1 MVATSLKSG
10 ATVDHRY
17 RVERLLGRGELGCT
31 YLCRDLNEQESLV
44 ALKPLTEWSG
54 AGGLTGLRQELSFLS
69 RFKHPHLVHLMD
81 FGVMERGQ
89 TPYVVRQF
97 AAGVDI
103 FQGSTQWNI
112 EQVLDQLSKICRVLH
127 FLHSRSVIHRHLKP
141 SNIILAGGE
150 DSDLAPKML
159 DFGLERCA
167 PRGRG
172 NPVTLAYTAPEIL
185 LGHAANPRSDLYS
198 LGILAYQ
205 LLTRRLP
212 FEDDDEGYLIQK
224 HLQGKADM
232 RPVERLKGGAG
243 LAQVLLCLLEKDP
256 EKRPSSAED
265 VIRLLSAASGR
276 DYSGTVSASA
286 EAYFSPGRFVGRDKE
301 MASLQECAQRVR
313 ENGRGWTVFLSGE
326 SGAGKSRCLEEFRTW
341 ALLEGWRVVEAAC
354 MQREDRS
361 YAPYRRILAQAHIL
375 RPATA
380 EAPGD
385 NVIFRFDDSARM
397 GETPQF
403 ELSSGSA
410 AGPFRDQLT
419 REVVRLLAD
428 RPTLLLLHDFHWA
441 DEATIT
447 VLDYL
452 TSDILAHPVF
462 LCVSLRPGESEH
474 GPLSR
479 LVELSVRQQRAEA
492 MALGALPLAAV
503 EDMIAGITGEAALG
517 REIGPQVHQ
526 SSGGNPFF
534 VEEILKHLV
543 DRNLLRRE
551 SGKWR
556 LAAEGLEDLKVP
568 SSVAS
573 VLRHRLAQLSPGASA
588 TTRWLALIKHAVPRD
603 QLRALGS
610 LSVEELEARL
620 MELLSRQIIREVG
633 GGKGC
638 FEFQHA
644 LISEVITEDLPAGRR
659 RRMHQKIGE
668 MLEEHLG
675 DQESL
680 QELAMHFTEGRCGDK
695 AISYAFRAARTCKA
709 EFANELALRFYEYL
723 LGNKDLLPEEQLCQV
738 TIEAADTYCALGNPK
753 RAIRILEA
761 RLRSIGKRKPSLS
774 VLLYTQLSRA
784 FQYLGNMEK
793 SELAAKRGMS
803 LLQNDGADSG
813 KEVTES
819 SLLSQLAFCMLAKS
833 QPRIGLAMLKR
844 SSFLQSKS
852 LDTLA
857 AGHLYILISALCGV
871 ACDFNEGVAA
881 AMTAI
886 SALEPQNAYHLLPMA
901 YSHLGNSLAGLG
913 KLGKALEQ
921 FERSVSAGIRT
932 RSPFLLSQAL
942 CNLTECYCRL
952 GKFALAVEKSAQA
965 GKVAAETEN
974 PNLISAG
981 VLCRLESQVAIA
993 EWSSAYDARKLLTSE
1008 DLALLP
1014 IYLRARAHYLS
1025 ASLFLELGCLEQ
1037 AISDVNSLQY
1047 LMSAETPIYEANL
1060 GEAIRA
1066 RICFLQGGLYEARD
1080 MLWRLETKVKKRR
1093 WAYQLAITKLDLAEV
1108 LLTTEDWQGAAARAR
1123 DSLRLAIAMPAVHL
1137 QARAHYLQG
1146 KIAVLWAEKSTSG
1159 ESSSGLVRSLGNND
1173 LPGIAHSEL
1182 GKALELSGN
1191 PYMVE
1196 TSWRAHHMMMRLA
1209 QFKGDLEAAFHHAQE
1224 SLRLQTLVGARV
1236 PNEMLAAFK
1245 SVEERRRARDEC
1257 ERVVR
1262 SRAGKNEKAT
1272 LSIGEMEAEH
1282 LRVLCQASSAI
1293 NAIRDLDLLMDAIC
1307 AALSKAVGMERILV
1321 ALRDEKTGKLRP
1333 SGKGNFEANSLEDL
1347 DPLCQHVL
1355 QEVFRTGR
1363 PFVSADTRSDPRL
1376 MSKEF
1381 AESCA
1386 GSLFCAPL
1394 VTYGQNLGLLYAD
1407 HRMPVESLS
1416 ASTINMFAAFC
1427 NIAAVAIDNA
1437 VAQRQLVREKSDL
1450 EHYLRQVRGEYP
1462 ELVGRSAAMEK
1473 LRERIGLAAAS
1484 PLDVLI
1490 SGESG
1495 TGKELVARALHRT
1508 GRRAERKFVPLDCG
1522 SLSDSLVESELF
1534 GYRKGAFTGATDNRA
1549 GLLEAAEGGVIFLDE
1564 ISNLSLRLQR
1574 KLLRVLQER
1583 EIRRIGD
1590 TFIRKINVQVIAAT
1604 NKDLRQDIRAGKFRK
1619 DLFFRLNAMEI
1630 SVPPLRERMEDVPVL
1645 LEWFLDKVGRNEG
1658 GRAKSFSQEAHAL
1671 LINYSYPGNVRELKH
1686 IVEGAYYSTPGNII
1700 EITHLP
1706 AEVREGER
1714 NAFAWEPAP
1723 AAWPVYKKIRD
1734 GLGSFDEL
1742 AKTPFLKR
1750 QIGATQV
1757 RQLIH
1762 LSLAE
1767 TGGRYRD
1774 AFRLL
1779 GIPEREYA
1787 IMIQFLKRNGCYLD
1801 FRPYRRPRR

>member
-1 MVATSLKSG
+1 
-10 ATVDHRY
+10 
-17 RVERLLGRGELGCT
+17 
-31 YLCRDLNEQESLV
+31 
-44 ALKPLTEWSG
+44 
-54 AGGLTGLRQELSFLS
+54 
-69 RFKHPHLVHLMD
+69 
-81 FGVMERGQ
+81 
-89 TPYVVRQF
+89 
-97 AAGVDI
+97 
-103 FQGSTQWNI
+103 
-112 EQVLDQLSKICRVLH
+112 
-127 FLHSRSVIHRHLKP
+127 
-141 SNIILAGGE
+141 
-150 DSDLAPKML
+150 
-159 DFGLERCA
+159 
-167 PRGRG
+167 
-172 NPVTLAYTAPEIL
+172 
-185 LGHAANPRSDLYS
+185 
-198 LGILAYQ
+198 
-205 LLTRRLP
+205 
-212 FEDDDEGYLIQK
+212 
-224 HLQGKADM
+224 M
-232 RPVERLKGGAG
+232 RPIERLKGGAG

-301 MASLQECAQRVR
+301 MASLQESAQRVR
-313 ENGRGWTVFLSGE
+313 ENGRGWTVFLTGE

-341 ALLEGWRVVEAAC
+341 ALLEGLRVVEAAC
-354 MQREDRS
+354 MAREDRS

-380 EAPGD
+380 EASAD

-403 ELSSGSA
+403 ELFSGSA

-462 LCVSLRPGESEH
+462 LCVSLSPGESEH

-479 LVELSVRQQRAEA
+479 LVELSVRQQRAES
-492 MALGALPLAAV
+492 MALEALPPAAV

-556 LAAEGLEDLKVP
+556 LAAEGLEDLRVP

-573 VLRHRLAQLSPGASA
+573 VLRHRLAQLSPDASA
-588 TTRWLALIKHAVPRD
+588 TTQWLALIKHAVPRD
-603 QLRALGS
+603 QLQALGS
-610 LSVEELEARL
+610 LNVEGLDARL
-620 MELLSRQIIREVG
+620 RELLSRQIIREVG

-644 LISEVITEDLPAGRR
+644 LISEVITEDLPAGKR

-668 MLEEHLG
+668 MIEERFG
-675 DQESL
+675 DQENL
-680 QELAMHFTEGRCGDK
+680 QELAMHFTEGQCCDK
-695 AISYAFRAARTCKA
+695 AINYALRAARRCKA
-709 EFANELALRFYEYL
+709 EFANELALRYYEYL
-723 LGNKDLLPEEQLCQV
+723 LGHKDLLPEEQLCQV

-761 RLRSIGKRKPSLS
+761 RLRFIGKNKPSLA

-784 FQYLGNMEK
+784 FQFFGDLDQSERAAKQGIKLLRNNANSNKETIEIQLISQRAFCLGN
-793 SELAAKRGMS
+793 
-803 LLQNDGADSG
+803 
-813 KEVTES
+813 
-819 SLLSQLAFCMLAKS
+819 KS
-833 QPRIGLAMLKR
+833 QPLKALDI
-844 SSFLQSKS
+844 LQKSNWLWSKLS
-852 LDTLA
+852 GTIE
-857 AGHLYILISALCGV
+857 AGHLYILRSGLFWVG
-871 ACDFNEGVAA
+871 CDFNEGIKAA
-881 AMTAI
+881 RKAVEI
-886 SALEPQNAYHLLPMA
+886 LEALNADHLLPMA
-901 YSHLGNSLAGLG
+901 YSHLGINLAGMG
-913 KLGKALEQ
+913 KLGQAL
-921 FERSVSAGIRT
+921 SHHKHAVSTGGRT
-932 RSPFLLSQAL
+932 RSLFLLAQAL
-942 CNLTECYCRL
+942 CNLTECYCRSGQL
-952 GKFALAVEKSAQA
+952 GEAVANSWQ
-965 GKVAAETEN
+965 VAKITLETEN
-974 PNLISAG
+974 RYLAYAG
-981 VLCRLESQVAIA
+981 TLCLLEVQIDTA
-993 EWSSAYDARKLLTSE
+993 EWSKAHETRKALGSSDQVLLPVYVRAQAFLLS
-1008 DLALLP
+1008 ALLN
-1014 IYLRARAHYLS
+1014 IQ
-1025 ASLFLELGCLEQ
+1025 LGCLER
-1037 AISDVNSLQY
+1037 ASSELGNLKRLISS
-1047 LMSAETPIYEANL
+1047 ETPIYEVSL
-1060 GEAIRA
+1060 GEILRA
-1066 RICFLQGGLYEARD
+1066 RIYSLQGRASDARD
-1080 MLWRLETKVKKRR
+1080 LLERLESKLSKSR
-1093 WAYQLAITKLDLAEV
+1093 WAYQLAMTKLELSEV
-1108 LLTTEDWQGAAARAR
+1108 LVAAEDWQGAAARAR
-1123 DSLRLAIAMPAVHL
+1123 DSLRLARAMPAVQL

-1146 KIAVLWAEKSTSG
+1146 KISVLQAEKIAPG
-1159 ESSSGLVRSLGNND
+1159 KDSSRSVFSHKNTD
-1173 LPGIAHSEL
+1173 LASAAHAEL

-1209 QFKGDLEAAFHHAQE
+1209 HFKGDFEAAFLHAQE
-1224 SLRLQTLVGARV
+1224 SLRLQSLVEARV

-1262 SRAGKNEKAT
+1262 SRAGGNEKTT

-1282 LRVLCQASSAI
+1282 LRVLCQASSAL
-1293 NAIRDLDLLMDAIC
+1293 NAIRDLDPLVDAIC
-1307 AALSKAVGMERILV
+1307 AALSKAVGMERVLV

-1333 SGKGNFEANSLEDL
+1333 SGKGNFDANSLGDL

-1355 QEVFRTGR
+1355 QEVFCTGR

-1376 MSKEF
+1376 LSREF
-1381 AESCA
+1381 TESRAE
-1386 GSLFCAPL
+1386 SLFCAPL
-1394 VTYGQNLGLLYAD
+1394 VTCGQNLGLLYAD
-1407 HRMPVESLS
+1407 HRMPVEGLN

-1437 VAQRQLVREKSDL
+1437 LAQRQLVREKSDL
-1450 EHYLRQVRGEYP
+1450 EQYLRQVKGEYP

-1508 GRRAERKFVPLDCG
+1508 GRRAEGKFVPLDCG

-1549 GLLEAAEGGVIFLDE
+1549 GLFEAAEGGMIFLDE
-1564 ISNLSLRLQR
+1564 ISNLSPRLQR

-1590 TFIRKINVQVIAAT
+1590 TFIRKISVQVIAAT
-1604 NKDLRQDIRAGKFRK
+1604 NKDLRQDIRVGKFRE

-1671 LINYSYPGNVRELKH
+1671 LINYSYPGNVRELQH
-1686 IVEGAYYSTPGNII
+1686 IVEGAYYSTPGHII

-1706 AEVREGER
+1706 VEVREGER

-1734 GLGSFDEL
+1734 GLESFDEL

-1762 LSLAE
+1762 LALSE

-1801 FRPYRRPRR
+1801 FRPYRKPRR